1 MRTTHPALPALL
13 GTALAWAAALAACS
27 DAGLEPVQ
35 ADLSQVYDD
44 KLAIKGDLCTQTPG
58 DEFFPVKIM
67 FVIDTSNSMLVTDP
81 GVQRVRAVQQVIDR
95 YAGNPSVKFSVIAF
109 DAVTSPITAGFT
121 SNPDLGAITTRLSIS
136 DRLTDYQGALG
147 VAYAEL
153 SRDMID
159 SSPAERSRSKY
170 VVIFFSDGVPDPNC
184 DASLGTMQPVQVCNF
199 DREDWPDEF
208 DLPVGTNPN
217 TGMAWTWDDFQG
229 LYPDLEAGKDYNS
242 PGQLQRKVQDI
253 LELQEI
259 YNVNE
264 VRFHTGFLFDPNLSQ
279 AFVEAFN
286 LDRTAASSLL
296 RGMAM
301 AGNGSFTEFTGGNDI
316 NFLNIN
322 YTSTKQIYEM
332 TNFMVWNGSSLPGPL
347 GPEPDADGD
356 GMSDALEDEL
366 RLCASDRGGATCNL
380 GMGNFADPLDSD
392 GDGYGDL
399 FEYRFR
405 ESGFDPK
412 VAATMTTPCTATDD
426 TDGDGLR
433 DCEER
438 FLTTDP
444 RLYDSDL
451 DRIPDGMEVRLGL
464 DPTNGDDA
472 LFDSDS
478 DGTRNKEEVLIG
490 YAPFVREPVTALP
503 PKRVYDVTYLGE
515 TQDGRNCYDFD
526 VSNILLHTSRG
537 LGAQRGSNRVW
548 MSFLEGPRNDPRD
561 FGTGR
566 VACVDVRYIEPDF
579 KSPADGRMVVR
590 ESDFYPVDDPGITC
604 VTPEIMRQRTEETT
618 P

>member
-1 MRTTHPALPALL
+1 MRNHRLT
-13 GTALAWAAALAACS
+13 AALTLPLLACS
-27 DAGLEPVQ
+27 SAGLEPVQ
-35 ADLSQVYDD
+35 EDSAQLYDD
-44 KLAIKGDLCTQTPG
+44 KLAVRGELCTQTPG

-81 GVQRVRAVQQVIDR
+81 AVQRVRAVQQVIDR
-95 YAGNPSVKFSVIAF
+95 YSGNPSVQFSVVAF
-109 DAVTSPITAGFT
+109 DAITSPITNGFT
-121 SNPDLGAITTRLSIS
+121 ATPDLSAVTTRLSVS

-147 VAYAEL
+147 AAYAEL
-153 SRDMID
+153 TRDMIE

-170 VVIFFSDGVPDPNC
+170 VVIFFSDGVPDPHC
-184 DASLGTMQPVQVCNF
+184 DASLGNMQPLQVCNV
-199 DREDWPDEF
+199 DRADWPDTF
-208 DLPVGTNPN
+208 TLPSGNNPN
-217 TGMAWTWDDFQG
+217 TGQAWTWDDFQG

-264 VRFHTGFLFDPNLSQ
+264 VRFHTGFLFDPNINP
-279 AFVEAFN
+279 AYIEAYN
-286 LDRTAASSLL
+286 LDRTAAGALL

-301 AGNGSFTEFTGGNDI
+301 AGNGSFTEFTRGAEI

-332 TNFMVWNGSSLPGPL
+332 TNFMVWNGSSLPGTK
-347 GPEPDADGD
+347 GPEPDSDGD
-356 GMSDALEDEL
+356 GLSDALEDEL
-366 RLCASDRGGATCNL
+366 RLCASDRGGANCNL
-380 GMGNFADPLDSD
+380 GNGNFADPLDTD

-399 FEYRFR
+399 FEHRFR
-405 ESGFDPK
+405 ASGFDPR
-412 VAATMTTPCTATDD
+412 VPATMTTPCTARDD

-451 DRIPDGMEVRLGL
+451 DRIADGMEIRLGL
-464 DPTNGDDA
+464 DPVNGDDA

-478 DGTRNKEEVLIG
+478 DGTRNKEEALIG
-490 YAPFVREPVTALP
+490 YNPFVREPVSALP
-503 PKRVYDVTYLGE
+503 PKRVYDVTYQGE
-515 TQDGRNCYDFD
+515 TQDGRNCYSFD

-537 LGAQRGSNRVW
+537 LGAKRGSNRVW
-548 MSFLEGPRNDPRD
+548 MSFLEGPRNDPRN

-579 KSPADGRMVVR
+579 KSPADGVITVK
-590 ESDFYPVDDPGITC
+590 ESDFYPVGDTGITC
-604 VTPEIMRQRTEETT
+604 VTPGRTEEAT

>member
-1 MRTTHPALPALL
+1 MRSFFARRPLTFVAAT
-13 GTALAWAAALAACS
+13 AALAASCS
-27 DAGLEPVQ
+27 NAGLEPVQ
-35 ADLSQVYDD
+35 AESAKLYDD
-44 KLAIKGDLCTQTPG
+44 KLAVRGEICTNTPG

-67 FVIDTSNSMLVTDP
+67 FIIDTSNSMLVTDP
-81 GVQRVRAVQQVIDR
+81 AVQRVRAVQQVLDR
-95 YAGNPSVKFSVIAF
+95 YAGNPSVEFSVIAF
-109 DAVTSPITAGFT
+109 DAITSPVTNGFT
-121 SNPDLGAITTRLSIS
+121 DRPDLGAITTRLSFS

-147 VAYAEL
+147 TAYAEL
-153 SRDMID
+153 TRDMVD
-159 SSPAERSRSKY
+159 ASPAERSRTKY
-170 VVIFFSDGVPDPNC
+170 VVIFFSDGVPDPHC
-184 DASLGTMQPVQVCNF
+184 DASLGNMQPLQVCTI
-199 DREDWPDEF
+199 DRADWPDTF
-208 DLPVGTNPN
+208 NLPGGTNPN
-217 TGMAWTWDDFQG
+217 TGSAWTWDDFQG

-242 PGQLQRKVQDI
+242 SAQLQRKVQDI

-279 AFVEAFN
+279 AYIDAYN
-286 LDRTAASSLL
+286 LDRTVAGNLL
-296 RGMAM
+296 RDLAM
-301 AGNGSFTEFTGGNDI
+301 AGNGSFTEFTSGAEI

-322 YTSTKQIYEM
+322 YTSTKQVYEM

-347 GPEPDADGD
+347 GPEADSDGD
-356 GMSDALEDEL
+356 GLTDAREDEL
-366 RLCASDRGGATCNL
+366 RLCASDKGGATCNL
-380 GMGNFADPLDSD
+380 GGGNFADPLDTD

-399 FEYRFR
+399 FEERFR
-405 ESGFDPK
+405 ASGFDPK
-412 VAATMTTPCTATDD
+412 VAATMTTPCTMRDD

-451 DRIPDGMEVRLGL
+451 DRIADGIEVRLGL

-472 LFDSDS
+472 MFDSDS
-478 DGTRNKEEVLIG
+478 DGTRNKDEALIG
-490 YAPFVREPVTALP
+490 YTPFVREPVSALP
-503 PKRVYDVTYLGE
+503 PKRVYDVGYLGE

-526 VSNILLHTSRG
+526 VSNILLHTTRG
-537 LGAQRGSNRVW
+537 LGNGRGANRVW
-548 MSFLEGPRNDPRD
+548 LSFLEGPRNDPRD

-579 KSPADGRMVVR
+579 KSPGDGVISLK
-590 ESDFYPVDDPGITC
+590 ESDFYPTGDPGITC
-604 VTPEIMRQRTEETT
+604 VTPNRMEAA